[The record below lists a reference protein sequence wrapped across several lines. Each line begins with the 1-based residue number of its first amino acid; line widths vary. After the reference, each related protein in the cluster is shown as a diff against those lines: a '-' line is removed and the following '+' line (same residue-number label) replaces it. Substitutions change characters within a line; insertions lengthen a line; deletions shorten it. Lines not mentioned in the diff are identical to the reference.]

1 MNEAKKE
8 VLIIKDEILALV
20 NEKDYSPLTTY
31 EMLELF
37 NNNGRNFDESDF
49 WRAVSIMEG
58 EDFTIAFSKK
68 GRLVSCE
75 ALGQYKGIYSAS
87 SKGGFGFVTTDKG
100 EFFIPPNLSF
110 CALTGDTVVCKKID
124 RGSRYYGKGNEAEII
139 AVLERGFTEIIGS
152 IAIYNNGKS

>member
-1 MNEAKKE
+1 MKEITNEI
-8 VLIIKDEILALV
+8 LIIKEEILSLV
-20 NEKDYSPLTTY
+20 NNKDYSPLTTY

-37 NNNGRNFDESDF
+37 NNNGRSFEEKDF

-58 EDFTIAFSKK
+58 EDFTVAFTKK
-68 GRLVSCE
+68 GKLVSCE

-100 EFFIPPNLSF
+100 EFFVPPSLSF

-124 RGSRYYGKGNEAEII
+124 RGSR
-139 AVLERGFTEIIGS
+139 
-152 IAIYNNGKS
+152 